1 MDASPIHNPN
11 NIPNKNP
18 NKMTK
23 REKKMMWIGISLLL
37 AIPLTILVFHDI
49 PQLIAD
55 VNNIELGWLGGPKG
69 DNPSLGY
76 FIVIGAIIIPLISVP
91 LLIAGSILVAR
102 SILRWQK
109 AKYLNTMTVLFTI
122 LLIVLIIMLGVGIFV
137 IAGIIWRGHL

>member
-1 MDASPIHNPN
+1 MDTSPIHN
-11 NIPNKNP
+11 PNKNP

-69 DNPSLGY
+69 DNPSLGN
-76 FIVIGAIIIPLISVP
+76 FIVIGAIIIPLISIP
-91 LLIAGSILVAR
+91 LLISGSILVAR

-109 AKYLNTMTVLFTI
+109 AKYLNIMTIIFSILIIFFVI
-122 LLIVLIIMLGVGIFV
+122 LLGIGIFL

>member
-1 MDASPIHNPN
+1 MDTSPIHN
-11 NIPNKNP
+11 PNKNP

-69 DNPSLGY
+69 DNPSLGN
-76 FIVIGAIIIPLISVP
+76 FIVIGAIIIPLISIP

-109 AKYLNTMTVLFTI
+109 AKYLNIMTIIFSI
-122 LLIVLIIMLGVGIFV
+122 LIIFFVILLGVGVFL